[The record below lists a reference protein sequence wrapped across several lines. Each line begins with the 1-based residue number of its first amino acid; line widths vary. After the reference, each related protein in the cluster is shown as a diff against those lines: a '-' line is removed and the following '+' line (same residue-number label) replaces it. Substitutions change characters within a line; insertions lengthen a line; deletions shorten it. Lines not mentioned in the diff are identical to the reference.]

1 MKVDDLNLQKGR
13 QLLSFCHYRK
23 HLIGSFTAM
32 TISSTRKKQNRF
44 RTLLKASIF
53 CTYLVILAGAVV
65 RMTGSGMGCPDWPK
79 CFGSY
84 IPPTDISE
92 LPKDYKEHYI
102 GVRKTKNEKL
112 AKLIRPLG
120 WNELADQISHDPSIY
135 EETDFIWQRTW
146 IEYVNRLAGALLG
159 VFLFAAFLAS
169 LIYWKKKRSIPLIVF
184 GIIIVTGFQG
194 WMGSIVV
201 STNLLPGVLTA
212 HMLLAFLVIAG
223 LVYLYVKTAFG
234 IRAMATLRMENTMRY
249 ALAGLITLT
258 LIQVLLGT
266 QVRQQIDVIAKGFD
280 HAQRELWISQL
291 DWIFKVHRSFSLLLL
306 FGNAWL
312 CYQIFK
318 YLHHYNAVFRTAIY
332 LAVFVGIATISGI
345 VMAYFGVPAW
355 AQPIHLFLSCLI
367 FGAQVYLYSAF
378 GRKTQI
384 STSSM
389 TID

>member
-1 MKVDDLNLQKGR
+1 
-13 QLLSFCHYRK
+13 
-23 HLIGSFTAM
+23 M
-32 TISSTRKKQNRF
+32 TIPSTRKKQNRF
-44 RTLLKASIF
+44 RALLRASIF

-84 IPPTDISE
+84 IPPTSIRE
-92 LPKDYKEHYI
+92 LPIDYKAHYI
-102 GVRKTKNEKL
+102 EVRKTKNEKL

-120 WNELADQISHDPSIY
+120 WDEMAAKISEDPSIY

-159 VFLFAAFLAS
+159 VLLIAAFLSS
-169 LIYWKKKRSIPLIVF
+169 LIYWKKKRSVPLLVL
-184 GIIIVTGFQG
+184 GVIIVTGFQG
-194 WMGSIVV
+194 WMGSVVV

-234 IRAMATLRMENTMRY
+234 MRALATVNLQNTMRY
-249 ALAGLITLT
+249 ALAILIGLT

-266 QVRQQIDVIAKGFD
+266 QVRQQIDVIAKSLEFS
-280 HAQRELWISQL
+280 QRELWIAQL
-291 DWIFKVHRSFSLLLL
+291 DWIFKVHRSFSLLVLL
-306 FGNAWL
+306 GNAWL
-312 CYQIFK
+312 CYHIFK
-318 YLHHYNAVFRTAIY
+318 YQQHYNAVFRTAIY
-332 LAVFVGIATISGI
+332 LAVFVGIATVSGI
-345 VMAYFGVPAW
+345 IMAYFSVPSW
-355 AQPIHLFLSCLI
+355 AQPVHLFISCLI

-384 STSSM
+384 RTSAM
-389 TID
+389 TAN